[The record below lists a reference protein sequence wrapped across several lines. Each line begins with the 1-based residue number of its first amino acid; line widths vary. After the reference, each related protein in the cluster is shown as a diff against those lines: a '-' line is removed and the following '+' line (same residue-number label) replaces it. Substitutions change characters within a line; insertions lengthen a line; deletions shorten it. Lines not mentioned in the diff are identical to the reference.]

1 MLKKHRLNLLSQ
13 DIPHRVQKNVNFTLS
28 QGPKFD
34 STLVEKGNTGKREVL
49 KRKKDDYLSTDT
61 ISEGDDISQS
71 FSEKKR
77 TSTDEDNELN
87 NKEDVDNSVGVISDV
102 ISLNIDDIRKKLDDL
117 VSYSNIHIDNMNNQ
131 VSQDFRALL
140 KYMNL
145 LHGTDSY
152 PILLQEIRS
161 RFEKIQLDNIR
172 PGTVGAYFAGCLK
185 IPKNPCSVKCAGSIS
200 YDSSQPCL
208 SLVYYVDENGK
219 RNLIYSP
226 TVKENC
232 AGCEEKIVATD
243 IRVYLAEGV
252 DVSTVNVDDLLHY
265 NLSIQFYDENEKVIG
280 TPIQSANKYYASF
293 GSDASSNNIIYAIIA
308 VLIIFIIF
316 LALRNKNK

>member
-1 MLKKHRLNLLSQ
+1 MLRKHRLNLLSQ

-34 STLVEKGNTGKREVL
+34 PTVVEKGNTGKREVL
-49 KRKKDDYLSTDT
+49 KKKKDDYLSTDT
-61 ISEGDDISQS
+61 ISQGDDISQS
-71 FSEKKR
+71 LSEKKH
-77 TSTDEDNELN
+77 TYTDGDNELD
-87 NKEDVDNSVGVISDV
+87 NKEDIANSVGV

-117 VSYSNIHIDNMNNQ
+117 VSHSNTHIDNMNNQ

-208 SLVYYVDENGK
+208 SLVYYVDKNGK

-232 AGCEEKIVATD
+232 VGCEEKIVATD
-243 IRVYLAEGV
+243 IRIYLADGIEA
-252 DVSTVNVDDLLHY
+252 STVNVDDLSHY
-265 NLSIQFYDENEKVIG
+265 NLPIQFYDENENLIG
-280 TPIQSANKYYASF
+280 TPIQNGNKYYASF
-293 GSDASSNNIIYAIIA
+293 GSDTSSNNIIYVIIA
-308 VLIIFIIF
+308 ALIILILF